1 MPYITREDG
10 ERFIIP
16 SYRDTISANKSS
28 LLKKEV
34 MLLSSNYGEYIVL
47 QKKKSA
53 SEYEV
58 AFSADQGYLLGESV
72 WNYFKQPFDMI
83 YCEAI
88 PNTTEAILVI
98 VKSGSVYL
106 DGSFQVDSIPEE
118 LIIFKTQRNNFSIYV
133 YGDVPIS
140 EHPED
145 GKFSFDSSSVK
156 SFEVLTSPVF
166 PTLPKVKAFQLQLLD
181 AAFKDLG
188 IGVLPIKQI
197 ILGIASVV
205 LAYTAYDYIITH
217 KKELPATFVAA
228 ANPYQAYL
236 DQLTSPDPA
245 KVLHELSRVIDQLF
259 SIPGWQP
266 TALDLSVG
274 TPGKLRVQVLSTGGS
289 TETLLAWANRHDAKV
304 EIMPDGLYIN
314 FIVLASRRDAPT
326 SITSMQN
333 ILSAMLD
340 RMTIIMPDNPIKIGP
355 IADKKD
361 YLDTNVTL
369 TLNEVSTFTLDIIG
383 RYIQGLPLVLVKFDG
398 HMQDGY
404 ISGSLILKALGN

>member
-1 MPYITREDG
+1 
-10 ERFIIP
+10 
-16 SYRDTISANKSS
+16 
-28 LLKKEV
+28 
-34 MLLSSNYGEYIVL
+34 
-47 QKKKSA
+47 
-53 SEYEV
+53 
-58 AFSADQGYLLGESV
+58 
-72 WNYFKQPFDMI
+72 
-83 YCEAI
+83 
-88 PNTTEAILVI
+88 
-98 VKSGSVYL
+98 
-106 DGSFQVDSIPEE
+106 
-118 LIIFKTQRNNFSIYV
+118 
-133 YGDVPIS
+133 
-140 EHPED
+140 
-145 GKFSFDSSSVK
+145 
-156 SFEVLTSPVF
+156 LTSPVF

-404 ISGSLILKALGN
+404 IFKGCRLY